1 LLSNDLPKALKS
13 LVGWDEALS
22 NQAFIEINLL
32 LSAMDRFTD
41 ELLAR
46 LREHGFQARI
56 VSVSHLHQLQK
67 EIEGLRGHALL
78 DSQFCED
85 RLAWF
90 NFQTPEGLLKAQSL
104 IVVAVPRPQ
113 TRATFI
119 WNGQR
124 RPLILPPTYTAYD
137 DIEKEVENLL
147 AKVLGEKGYRL
158 GGTALPLKLLA
169 VRSGLGQYGRNNI
182 CYVSGLGS
190 FLQLVAV
197 YSDMP
202 CEEDSWQESTM
213 MKSCEECELCRR
225 ACPTGAIPS
234 DRFLLRA
241 ERCIPYHNEKKG
253 DVQFPKWMDASWH
266 NCIVGCMRCQRV
278 CPQNKGLVQ
287 WVGEEE
293 EFSEEETILLL
304 EGVAQDKLPVK
315 TLRKLE
321 HLGLVDYL
329 DSIPRNLGIFFKKR
343 EQPQCA
349 RNPCRARA

>member
-1 LLSNDLPKALKS
+1 MLS
-13 LVGWDEALS
+13 
-22 NQAFIEINLL
+22 
-32 LSAMDRFTD
+32 SAMDRFVD
-41 ELLAR
+41 ELFAR
-46 LREHGFQARI
+46 LRELGFQARI
-56 VSVSHLHQLQK
+56 VSVSNLHQLQK
-67 EIEGLRGHALL
+67 EIESLRSHALL
-78 DSQFCED
+78 DSQFYKD

-90 NFQTPEGLLKAQSL
+90 TFQIPEDLPKAQSL
-104 IVVAVPRPQ
+104 IVVSVPRPQ
-113 TRATFI
+113 TRAIFI

-137 DIEKEVENLL
+137 DIAKQVENLL
-147 AKVLGEKGYRL
+147 AEILGEKGYKST
-158 GGTALPLKLLA
+158 GTALPIKLLA
-169 VRSGLGQYGRNNI
+169 ARSGLGQYGRNNI

-202 CEEDSWQESTM
+202 CEEDSWQEATM

-278 CPQNKGLVQ
+278 CPKNKEVIQ
-287 WVGEEE
+287 WTGEEE
-293 EFSEEETILLL
+293 EFSEEETTLLL
-304 EGVAQDKLPVK
+304 EGVPHDKLPAT

-321 HLGLVDYL
+321 HLSLVDYL
-329 DSIPRNLGIFFKKR
+329 DSLPRNLGVFFKKR
-343 EQPQCA
+343 EQSKFK
-349 RNPCRARA
+349 

>member
-1 LLSNDLPKALKS
+1 
-13 LVGWDEALS
+13 
-22 NQAFIEINLL
+22 
-32 LSAMDRFTD
+32 MDRFVD
-41 ELLAR
+41 ELFAR
-46 LREHGFQARI
+46 LRERGFQARI

-67 EIEGLRGHALL
+67 EIESLRSHALL
-78 DSQFCED
+78 DSQFYKD

-90 NFQTPEGLLKAQSL
+90 NFQIPEDLPKAQSL

-113 TRATFI
+113 TRAIFT

-137 DIEKEVENLL
+137 DIAKQVENLL
-147 AKVLGEKGYRL
+147 AKILGEKGYKST
-158 GGTALPLKLLA
+158 GTALPLKLLA
-169 VRSGLGQYGRNNI
+169 TRSGLGQYGRNNI

-202 CEEDSWQESTM
+202 CEEDSWQEATM

-278 CPQNKGLVQ
+278 CPQNKEVIQ
-287 WVGEEE
+287 WTGEEE
-293 EFSEEETILLL
+293 EFSEEETTLLL
-304 EGVAQDKLPVK
+304 EGVPHDKLPAT

-321 HLGLVDYL
+321 HLSLVDYL
-329 DSIPRNLGIFFKKR
+329 DSLPRNLGIFFKRRFELK
-343 EQPQCA
+343 
-349 RNPCRARA
+349 

>member
-1 LLSNDLPKALKS
+1 
-13 LVGWDEALS
+13 
-22 NQAFIEINLL
+22 
-32 LSAMDRFTD
+32 MDRFTD

-158 GGTALPLKLLA
+158 AGTALPLKLLA

-343 EQPQCA
+343 EQSQCA